1 MREADLLKQAN
12 VSDPRQTRLPANK
25 QPEAAR
31 RLMKDRQ
38 TPPLDFHSARE
49 VCPMTRY
56 KKILIG
62 LLVLAALV
70 AGWILLQWKVVI
82 IN

>member
-1 MREADLLKQAN
+1 M
-12 VSDPRQTRLPANK
+12 
-25 QPEAAR
+25 
-31 RLMKDRQ
+31 MKDRQ

-49 VCPMTRY
+49 VCPMARY

>member
-1 MREADLLKQAN
+1 MAGGGQVLDKKA
-12 VSDPRQTRLPANK
+12 K
-25 QPEAAR
+25 
-31 RLMKDRQ
+31 
-38 TPPLDFHSARE
+38 PPSAVHFAWE
-49 VCPMTRY
+49 VCAMTRY

-70 AGWILLQWKVVI
+70 AGWLLLQWKVVI

>member
-1 MREADLLKQAN
+1 MAGGGKALDEKAK
-12 VSDPRQTRLPANK
+12 
-25 QPEAAR
+25 
-31 RLMKDRQ
+31 
-38 TPPLDFHSARE
+38 PPSAFHSARE
-49 VCPMTRY
+49 VCPMARY

>member
-1 MREADLLKQAN
+1 MKKQ
-12 VSDPRQTRLPANK
+12 K
-25 QPEAAR
+25 
-31 RLMKDRQ
+31 
-38 TPPLDFHSARE
+38 PPPDFHSARE
-49 VCPMTRY
+49 VCSMARY